1 MRATVGYHRY
11 DTAAELLLLN
21 EIWQLQSKLTNYFY
35 PQQKL
40 ISKVRKGAKVSKKH
54 DEATTPFHR
63 TIAHPTTPVERIVA
77 LTRTYSLINPAAT
90 QRQLQAL
97 TAQLLTLTT
106 TKTGPTAQPQVNK
119 RARLREATNPPTR
132 AS

>member
-1 MRATVGYHRY
+1 VGYHRY

-40 ISKVRKGAKVSKKH
+40 ISKTRTGAKVSKKH
-54 DEATTPFHR
+54 DAARTPFHR
-63 TIAHPTTPVERIVA
+63 AIDHADMTVERIVS
-77 LTRTYSLINPAAT
+77 LTRIYSLINPAAT
-90 QRQLQAL
+90 QRQLHAL
-97 TAQLLTLTT
+97 TAELFTLTT
-106 TKTGPTAQPQVNK
+106 SKAGDGAPTPITK
-119 RARLREATNPPTR
+119 RARLREATNAPTR